1 MRESSKKFKHK
12 HSLGQ
17 NFIVD
22 EFIFDDIVRESGIT
36 KDDLVLEIG
45 PGNGAMT
52 RTLCE
57 NAKYVVS
64 VEVDKTLMPL
74 LKENLK
80 EYNNVKIIN
89 ADFLNCDFNIILDA
103 FKGGLAELA
112 PTNNGLAVLAPTNNG
127 LRKRSPLHELT
138 TAGIKVVANIPYY
151 ITSPIIM
158 ALLTNPYIFEMTL
171 MVQKEVGLRI
181 IAEKGNKDFGVLT
194 LACNYFADTF
204 GLFLVPRTA
213 FFPVPKVD
221 SAVVKFVKHREFVKS
236 VNEEERA
243 RRDHSYE
250 RNIQS
255 YEDDENY
262 KKLFKV
268 IKAAFQERRKKLIN
282 SLNNVLGID
291 KAKLNDV
298 IKELG
303 FSENVRAEEL
313 SLDDYRKLIEL
324 I

>member
-1 MRESSKKFKHK
+1 MERNSGKFKHK

-17 NFIVD
+17 NFIID

-52 RTLCE
+52 RVLCE
-57 NAKYVVS
+57 NAKYVVA

-74 LKENLK
+74 LKDNLK
-80 EYNNVKIIN
+80 EYDNVTIIN
-89 ADFLNCDFNIILDA
+89 ADFLNCDFDVITDA
-103 FKGGLAELA
+103 FK
-112 PTNNGLAVLAPTNNG
+112 NGLAVLAPTNDG
-127 LRKRSPLHELT
+127 LAELT
-138 TAGIKVVANIPYY
+138 PTNIKVVANIPYY

-158 ALLTNPYIFEMTL
+158 ALLTNPYVSEMTL

-181 IAEKGNKDFGVLT
+181 IAEKGNKDYGVLT

-213 FFPVPKVD
+213 FFPAPKVD
-221 SAVVKFVKHREFVKS
+221 SAVVKFVKHKDC
-236 VNEEERA
+236 EE
-243 RRDHSYE
+243 
-250 RNIQS
+250 
-255 YEDDENY
+255 DENY

-291 KAKLNDV
+291 KIKLNDIV
-298 IKELG
+298 KELG

>member
-1 MRESSKKFKHK
+1 MRESSKQFKHK

-17 NFIVD
+17 NFIID

-52 RTLCE
+52 RVLCE
-57 NAKYVVS
+57 NAKYVVA

-80 EYNNVKIIN
+80 EYDNVTIIN
-89 ADFLNCDFNIILDA
+89 ADFLNCDFDVIIDA
-103 FKGGLAELA
+103 FK
-112 PTNNGLAVLAPTNNG
+112 NGLAVLAPTN
-127 LRKRSPLHELT
+127 
-138 TAGIKVVANIPYY
+138 IKVVANIPYY

-158 ALLTNPYIFEMTL
+158 ALLTNLYVSEMTL

-181 IAEKGNKDFGVLT
+181 IAEKGNKDYGVLT

-213 FFPVPKVD
+213 FFPAPKVD
-221 SAVVKFVKHREFVKS
+221 SAVVKFVKHKDC
-236 VNEEERA
+236 EE
-243 RRDHSYE
+243 
-250 RNIQS
+250 
-255 YEDDENY
+255 DENY

-313 SLDDYRKLIEL
+313 SLDDYRKLTEL

>member
-52 RTLCE
+52 RVLCE
-57 NAKYVVS
+57 NAKYVVA

-80 EYNNVKIIN
+80 EYENVKIIN
-89 ADFLNCDFNIILDA
+89 ADFLNCDFSIILDA

-112 PTNNGLAVLAPTNNG
+112 PTNNGLAELAPTN
-127 LRKRSPLHELT
+127 
-138 TAGIKVVANIPYY
+138 IKVVANIPYY

-158 ALLTNPYIFEMTL
+158 ALLTNKYVSEMTL

-181 IAEKGNKDFGVLT
+181 IAEKGNRDYGVLT
-194 LACNYFADTF
+194 LACNYFSDTK
-204 GLFLVPRTA
+204 GLFLVPRTS

-221 SAVVKFVKHREFVKS
+221 SAVVKFIKHKDC
-236 VNEEERA
+236 EE
-243 RRDHSYE
+243 
-250 RNIQS
+250 
-255 YEDDENY
+255 DENY

-282 SLNNVLGID
+282 SLSNVLGID
-291 KAKLNDV
+291 KLKIESI

-313 SLDDYRKLIEL
+313 SLDDYKKLANI

>member
-17 NFIVD
+17 NFIID

-52 RTLCE
+52 RVLCE

-80 EYNNVKIIN
+80 EYDNVKIIN

-103 FKGGLAELA
+103 FKSDFAL
-112 PTNNGLAVLAPTNNG
+112 TN
-127 LRKRSPLHELT
+127 
-138 TAGIKVVANIPYY
+138 IKVVANIPYY

-158 ALLTNPYIFEMTL
+158 ALLTNPYISEMTL

-181 IAEKGNKDFGVLT
+181 IAEKGNKDYGVLT

-213 FFPVPKVD
+213 FFPAPKVD

-291 KAKLNDV
+291 KSKLNDIV
-298 IKELG
+298 KELG

>member
-17 NFIVD
+17 NFIID

-52 RTLCE
+52 RVLCE

-64 VEVDKTLMPL
+64 VEVDKSLMPL

-103 FKGGLAELA
+103 FKSEFALA
-112 PTNNGLAVLAPTNNG
+112 N
-127 LRKRSPLHELT
+127 
-138 TAGIKVVANIPYY
+138 IKVVANIPYY

-158 ALLTNPYIFEMTL
+158 ALLTNPYISEMTL

-204 GLFLVPRTA
+204 GLFLVPRTS

-291 KAKLNDV
+291 KSKLNDIV
-298 IKELG
+298 KELG

-313 SLDDYRKLIEL
+313 SLDDYKRLAERI
-324 I
+324 

>member
-1 MRESSKKFKHK
+1 MRESSKQFMHK

-52 RTLCE
+52 RVLCE
-57 NAKYVVS
+57 NAKYVVA

-80 EYNNVKIIN
+80 EYDNVKVIN
-89 ADFLNCDFNIILDA
+89 ADFLNCDFNIIMDE
-103 FKGGLAELA
+103 FK
-112 PTNNGLAVLAPTNNG
+112 NGLAVPAPMVEG
-127 LRKRSPLHELT
+127 SQSSPVRDEGSHSSPIQD
-138 TAGIKVVANIPYY
+138 IKVVANIPYY

-158 ALLTNPYIFEMTL
+158 ALLTNPYVSEMTL

-181 IAEKGNKDFGVLT
+181 IAEKGNKDYGVLT

-213 FFPVPKVD
+213 FFPAPKVD
-221 SAVVKFVKHREFVKS
+221 SAVVKFVKHKDC
-236 VNEEERA
+236 EE
-243 RRDHSYE
+243 
-250 RNIQS
+250 
-255 YEDDENY
+255 DENY

-291 KAKLNDV
+291 KSKLNDIV
-298 IKELG
+298 KELG

-313 SLDDYRKLIEL
+313 SLDDYRRLIEL

>member
-52 RTLCE
+52 RVLCE
-57 NAKYVVS
+57 NAKYVVA

-80 EYNNVKIIN
+80 EYENVKIIN
-89 ADFLNCDFNIILDA
+89 ADFLNCDFSIILDA

-112 PTNNGLAVLAPTNNG
+112 PTNNGLAELAPTNTG
-127 LRKRSPLHELT
+127 SQSSPLQNNLPVQN
-138 TAGIKVVANIPYY
+138 IKVVANIPYY

-158 ALLTNPYIFEMTL
+158 ALLTNKYVSEMTL

-181 IAEKGNKDFGVLT
+181 IAEKGNRDYGVLT
-194 LACNYFADTF
+194 LACNYFSDTK
-204 GLFLVPRTA
+204 GLFLVPRTS

-221 SAVVKFVKHREFVKS
+221 SAVVKFVKHKDCDE
-236 VNEEERA
+236 
-243 RRDHSYE
+243 
-250 RNIQS
+250 
-255 YEDDENY
+255 DENY

-282 SLNNVLGID
+282 SLSNVLGID
-291 KAKLNDV
+291 KFKIESI

>member
-52 RTLCE
+52 RVLCE
-57 NAKYVVS
+57 NAKYVVA

-74 LKENLK
+74 LEENLK
-80 EYNNVKIIN
+80 EYENVKIIN
-89 ADFLNCDFNIILDA
+89 ADFLNCDFNIIISE
-103 FKGGLAELA
+103 FEKGLAELA
-112 PTNNGLAVLAPTNNG
+112 HTDKGSQT
-127 LRKRSPLHELT
+127 SPIQDGSHVKN
-138 TAGIKVVANIPYY
+138 IKVVANIPYY

-158 ALLTNPYIFEMTL
+158 ALLTNPYVSEMTL

-181 IAEKGNKDFGVLT
+181 IAEKGNKDYGVLT

-213 FFPVPKVD
+213 FFPAPKVD
-221 SAVVKFVKHREFVKS
+221 SAVVKFVKHKDC
-236 VNEEERA
+236 EE
-243 RRDHSYE
+243 
-250 RNIQS
+250 
-255 YEDDENY
+255 DENY

-291 KAKLNDV
+291 KSKLNDIV
-298 IKELG
+298 KELG

>member
-1 MRESSKKFKHK
+1 MRESSKQFKHK

-17 NFIVD
+17 NFIID

-52 RTLCE
+52 RVLCE
-57 NAKYVVS
+57 SAKYVVA

-80 EYNNVKIIN
+80 EYDNVTIIN
-89 ADFLNCDFNIILDA
+89 ADFLNCDFDVIIDA
-103 FKGGLAELA
+103 F
-112 PTNNGLAVLAPTNNG
+112 NNGLAVLAPTNAG
-127 LRKRSPLHELT
+127 SQSSPLQNNLPVQN
-138 TAGIKVVANIPYY
+138 IKVVANIPYY

-158 ALLTNPYIFEMTL
+158 ALLTNPYVSEMTL

-181 IAEKGNKDFGVLT
+181 IAEKGNKDYGVLT

-213 FFPVPKVD
+213 FFPAPKVD
-221 SAVVKFVKHREFVKS
+221 SAVVKFVKHKDC
-236 VNEEERA
+236 EE
-243 RRDHSYE
+243 
-250 RNIQS
+250 
-255 YEDDENY
+255 DENY

-291 KAKLNDV
+291 KSKLNDIV
-298 IKELG
+298 KELG

>member
-1 MRESSKKFKHK
+1 MERNSGKFKHK

-17 NFIVD
+17 NFIID

-52 RTLCE
+52 RVLCE
-57 NAKYVVS
+57 NAKYVVA

-80 EYNNVKIIN
+80 EYDNVKIIN
-89 ADFLNCDFNIILDA
+89 ADFLNCDFDVIIDA
-103 FKGGLAELA
+103 FKSGLAELA
-112 PTNNGLAVLAPTNNG
+112 STNAGSQS
-127 LRKRSPLHELT
+127 SPLQNNLPVQN
-138 TAGIKVVANIPYY
+138 IKVVANIPYY

-158 ALLTNPYIFEMTL
+158 ALLTNPYVSEMTL

-181 IAEKGNKDFGVLT
+181 IAEKGNKDYGVLT

-213 FFPVPKVD
+213 FFPAPKVD
-221 SAVVKFVKHREFVKS
+221 SAVVKFVKHKDC
-236 VNEEERA
+236 EE
-243 RRDHSYE
+243 
-250 RNIQS
+250 
-255 YEDDENY
+255 DENY

-282 SLNNVLGID
+282 SLNNVLGIE
-291 KAKLNDV
+291 KSKLNDI

>member
-1 MRESSKKFKHK
+1 MERNSGKFKHK

-17 NFIVD
+17 NFIID

-52 RTLCE
+52 RVLCE
-57 NAKYVVS
+57 NAKYVVA

-80 EYNNVKIIN
+80 EYGNVKIIN
-89 ADFLNCDFNIILDA
+89 ADFLNCGFDVIIDA
-103 FKGGLAELA
+103 FK
-112 PTNNGLAVLAPTNNG
+112 NGLAVLAPTNNG
-127 LRKRSPLHELT
+127 LAELT
-138 TAGIKVVANIPYY
+138 PTNIKVVANIPYY

-158 ALLTNPYIFEMTL
+158 ALLTNPYVSEMTL

-181 IAEKGNKDFGVLT
+181 IAEKGNKDYGVLT

-213 FFPVPKVD
+213 FFPAPKVD
-221 SAVVKFVKHREFVKS
+221 SAVVKFVKHKDC
-236 VNEEERA
+236 EE
-243 RRDHSYE
+243 
-250 RNIQS
+250 
-255 YEDDENY
+255 DENY
-262 KKLFKV
+262 KKLFKI

-291 KAKLNDV
+291 KAKLNDIV
-298 IKELG
+298 KELG

-313 SLDDYRKLIEL
+313 SLDDYKRLAEI

>member
-1 MRESSKKFKHK
+1 MRESSKQFMHK

-52 RTLCE
+52 RVLCE
-57 NAKYVVS
+57 NAKYVVA

-80 EYNNVKIIN
+80 EYDNVKVIN
-89 ADFLNCDFNIILDA
+89 ADFLNCDFNIIMDE
-103 FKGGLAELA
+103 FK
-112 PTNNGLAVLAPTNNG
+112 NGLAVPAPMVEG
-127 LRKRSPLHELT
+127 SQSSPVRDEGSQSSPVRDEGSHSSPIQD
-138 TAGIKVVANIPYY
+138 IKVVANIPYY

-158 ALLTNPYIFEMTL
+158 ALLTNPYVSEMTL

-181 IAEKGNKDFGVLT
+181 IAEKGNKDYGVLT

-213 FFPVPKVD
+213 FFPAPKVD
-221 SAVVKFVKHREFVKS
+221 SAVVKFVKHKDC
-236 VNEEERA
+236 EE
-243 RRDHSYE
+243 
-250 RNIQS
+250 
-255 YEDDENY
+255 DENY

-291 KAKLNDV
+291 KSKLNDIV
-298 IKELG
+298 KELG

-313 SLDDYRKLIEL
+313 SLDDYRRLIEL

>member
-1 MRESSKKFKHK
+1 MRESSKQFKHK

-17 NFIVD
+17 NFIID

-36 KDDLVLEIG
+36 KEDLVLEIG

-52 RTLCE
+52 RVLCE
-57 NAKYVVS
+57 NAKYVVA

-80 EYNNVKIIN
+80 EYDNVTIIN
-89 ADFLNCDFNIILDA
+89 ADFLNCDFDVIIDA
-103 FKGGLAELA
+103 FK
-112 PTNNGLAVLAPTNNG
+112 NGLAVLAPTN
-127 LRKRSPLHELT
+127 
-138 TAGIKVVANIPYY
+138 IKVVANIPYY

-158 ALLTNPYIFEMTL
+158 ALLTNPYVSEMTL

-181 IAEKGNKDFGVLT
+181 IAEKGNKDYGVLT

-213 FFPVPKVD
+213 FFPAPKVD
-221 SAVVKFVKHREFVKS
+221 SAVVKFVKHKDC
-236 VNEEERA
+236 EE
-243 RRDHSYE
+243 
-250 RNIQS
+250 
-255 YEDDENY
+255 DENY

-282 SLNNVLGID
+282 SLNNVLRID
-291 KAKLNDV
+291 KAKLNDIV
-298 IKELG
+298 KELG

>member
-1 MRESSKKFKHK
+1 MERNSGKFKHK

-17 NFIVD
+17 NFIID

-52 RTLCE
+52 RVLCE
-57 NAKYVVS
+57 NAKYVVA

-74 LKENLK
+74 LKDNLK
-80 EYNNVKIIN
+80 EYDNVKIIN
-89 ADFLNCDFNIILDA
+89 ADFLNCDFNIIIDA
-103 FKGGLAELA
+103 FKSALAEFA
-112 PTNNGLAVLAPTNNG
+112 PTNAGSQC
-127 LRKRSPLHELT
+127 SPLQDNLPVQN
-138 TAGIKVVANIPYY
+138 IKVVANIPYY

-158 ALLTNPYIFEMTL
+158 ALLTNSYVSEMTL

-181 IAEKGNKDFGVLT
+181 IAEKGNKDYGVLT

-213 FFPVPKVD
+213 FFPAPKVD
-221 SAVVKFVKHREFVKS
+221 SAVVKFVKHKDC
-236 VNEEERA
+236 EE
-243 RRDHSYE
+243 
-250 RNIQS
+250 
-255 YEDDENY
+255 DENY

-282 SLNNVLGID
+282 SLNNVLGIE
-291 KAKLNDV
+291 KSKLNDI

>member
-1 MRESSKKFKHK
+1 MERNSGKFKHK

-17 NFIVD
+17 NFIID
-22 EFIFDDIVRESGIT
+22 EFIFDDIVSESGIT

-52 RTLCE
+52 RVLCE
-57 NAKYVVS
+57 NAKYVVA

-80 EYNNVKIIN
+80 EYDNVKVIN
-89 ADFLNCDFNIILDA
+89 ADFLNCDFNIIIDEY
-103 FKGGLAELA
+103 K
-112 PTNNGLAVLAPTNNG
+112 NGLAVLAPMVEGSQSSPVRDEGSQSSPIRDVGSQSSPIQNG
-127 LRKRSPLHELT
+127 SQ
-138 TAGIKVVANIPYY
+138 IKVVANIPYY

-158 ALLTNPYIFEMTL
+158 ALLTNPYVSEMTL

-181 IAEKGNKDFGVLT
+181 IAEKGNKDYGVLT

-213 FFPVPKVD
+213 FFPAPKVD
-221 SAVVKFVKHREFVKS
+221 SAVVKFVKHKDC
-236 VNEEERA
+236 EE
-243 RRDHSYE
+243 
-250 RNIQS
+250 
-255 YEDDENY
+255 DENY

-291 KAKLNDV
+291 KSKLNDIV
-298 IKELG
+298 KELG

-313 SLDDYRKLIEL
+313 SLDDYRRLIEL

>member
-1 MRESSKKFKHK
+1 MRESSKQFRHK

-17 NFIVD
+17 NFIID
-22 EFIFDDIVRESGIT
+22 EFIFDDRVRESGVT

-52 RTLCE
+52 RVLCE
-57 NAKYVVS
+57 NAKYVVA

-80 EYNNVKIIN
+80 EYDNVKVIN
-89 ADFLNCDFNIILDA
+89 ADFLNCDFDIIIDA
-103 FKGGLAELA
+103 FKSGLV
-112 PTNNGLAVLAPTNNG
+112 VLASTNEG
-127 LRKRSPLHELT
+127 SQCSPVLNDLPLQN
-138 TAGIKVVANIPYY
+138 IKVVANIPYY

-158 ALLTNPYIFEMTL
+158 ALLTNSYVSEMTL

-181 IAEKGNKDFGVLT
+181 IAEKGNKDYGVLT

-204 GLFLVPRTA
+204 GLFIVPRTA
-213 FFPVPKVD
+213 FFPAPKVD
-221 SAVVKFVKHREFVKS
+221 SAVVRFVKHKEFIEAS
-236 VNEEERA
+236 VDGERA
-243 RRDHSYE
+243 HSARPYE
-250 RNIQS
+250 SSAYRAYT
-255 YEDDENY
+255 YETDEYN
-262 KKLFKV
+262 KLFK
-268 IKAAFQERRKKLIN
+268 IINAAFQERRKKLVN

-291 KAKLNDV
+291 KAKLNDI

-303 FSENVRAEEL
+303 YKETVRAEEL
-313 SLDDYRKLIEL
+313 SLDDYKKLAEI

>member
-52 RTLCE
+52 RVLCE

-80 EYNNVKIIN
+80 EYENVKIIN
-89 ADFLNCDFNIILDA
+89 ADFLNCDFSIILDA

-112 PTNNGLAVLAPTNNG
+112 PTNNGLAELAPTNNG
-127 LRKRSPLHELT
+127 LAVLAPMN
-138 TAGIKVVANIPYY
+138 IKVVANIPYY

-158 ALLTNPYIFEMTL
+158 ALLTNLYVSEMTL

-181 IAEKGNKDFGVLT
+181 IAEKGNKDYGVLT

-213 FFPVPKVD
+213 FFPAPKVD
-221 SAVVKFVKHREFVKS
+221 SAVVKFVKHKDC
-236 VNEEERA
+236 EE
-243 RRDHSYE
+243 
-250 RNIQS
+250 
-255 YEDDENY
+255 DENY

-291 KAKLNDV
+291 KSKLNDIV
-298 IKELG
+298 KELG

-313 SLDDYRKLIEL
+313 SLDDYRRLIEL

>member
-52 RTLCE
+52 RVLCE

-89 ADFLNCDFNIILDA
+89 ADFLNCDFNIIIDA
-103 FKGGLAELA
+103 FKSEFA
-112 PTNNGLAVLAPTNNG
+112 PTN
-127 LRKRSPLHELT
+127 
-138 TAGIKVVANIPYY
+138 IKVVANIPYY

-158 ALLTNPYIFEMTL
+158 ALLTNPYISEMTL

-181 IAEKGNKDFGVLT
+181 IAEKGNKDYGVLT

-213 FFPVPKVD
+213 FFPAPKVD

-291 KAKLNDV
+291 KSKLNYIV
-298 IKELG
+298 KELG

>member
-1 MRESSKKFKHK
+1 MRESSKQFKHK

-17 NFIVD
+17 NFIID

-52 RTLCE
+52 RVLCE
-57 NAKYVVS
+57 NAKYVVA

-80 EYNNVKIIN
+80 EYDNVTIIN
-89 ADFLNCDFNIILDA
+89 ADFLNCDFDVIIDA
-103 FKGGLAELA
+103 FK
-112 PTNNGLAVLAPTNNG
+112 NGLAVLTPTNAG
-127 LRKRSPLHELT
+127 SQSSPLQNNLPVQN
-138 TAGIKVVANIPYY
+138 IKVVANIPYY

-158 ALLTNPYIFEMTL
+158 ALLTNPYVSEMTL

-181 IAEKGNKDFGVLT
+181 IAEKGNKDYGVLT

-213 FFPVPKVD
+213 FFPAPKVD
-221 SAVVKFVKHREFVKS
+221 SAVVKFVKHKDC
-236 VNEEERA
+236 EE
-243 RRDHSYE
+243 
-250 RNIQS
+250 
-255 YEDDENY
+255 DENY
-262 KKLFKV
+262 KKLFKI

-291 KAKLNDV
+291 KSKLNDIV
-298 IKELG
+298 KELG

>member
-1 MRESSKKFKHK
+1 MRDGNKKFKHK

-17 NFIVD
+17 NFIID

-52 RTLCE
+52 RILCE
-57 NAKYVVS
+57 NAKYVVA

-80 EYNNVKIIN
+80 EYDNVEIIN
-89 ADFLNCDFNIILDA
+89 ADFLNCDFNIIIDA
-103 FKGGLAELA
+103 FKSGLAELA
-112 PTNNGLAVLAPTNNG
+112 PTD
-127 LRKRSPLHELT
+127 
-138 TAGIKVVANIPYY
+138 IKVVANIPYY

-158 ALLTNPYIFEMTL
+158 ALLTNPYVSEMTL

-181 IAEKGNKDFGVLT
+181 IAEKGNKDYGVLT

-221 SAVVKFVKHREFVKS
+221 SAVVKFVKHREFVNS
-236 VNEEERA
+236 FDDEERS
-243 RRDHSYE
+243 RRDYSYDGIDNSYKKIIRSYE
-250 RNIQS
+250 
-255 YEDDENY
+255 EDENY

-291 KAKLNDV
+291 KFKLNDI

-313 SLDDYRKLIEL
+313 SLDDYKRLAEIL
-324 I
+324 

>member
-1 MRESSKKFKHK
+1 MERNSGKFKHK

-17 NFIVD
+17 NFIID

-52 RTLCE
+52 RVLCE
-57 NAKYVVS
+57 NAKYVVA

-74 LKENLK
+74 LKDNLK
-80 EYNNVKIIN
+80 EYDNVKIIN
-89 ADFLNCDFNIILDA
+89 ADFLNCDFNIIIDA
-103 FKGGLAELA
+103 FKSALAEFA
-112 PTNNGLAVLAPTNNG
+112 PTNAGSQC
-127 LRKRSPLHELT
+127 SPLQDNLPVQN
-138 TAGIKVVANIPYY
+138 IKVVANIPYY

-158 ALLTNPYIFEMTL
+158 ALLTNPYVSEMTL

-181 IAEKGNKDFGVLT
+181 IAEKGNKDYGVLT

-213 FFPVPKVD
+213 FFPAPKVD
-221 SAVVKFVKHREFVKS
+221 SAVVKFVKHKDC
-236 VNEEERA
+236 EE
-243 RRDHSYE
+243 
-250 RNIQS
+250 
-255 YEDDENY
+255 DENY

-282 SLNNVLGID
+282 SLNNVLGIE
-291 KAKLNDV
+291 KSKLNDI